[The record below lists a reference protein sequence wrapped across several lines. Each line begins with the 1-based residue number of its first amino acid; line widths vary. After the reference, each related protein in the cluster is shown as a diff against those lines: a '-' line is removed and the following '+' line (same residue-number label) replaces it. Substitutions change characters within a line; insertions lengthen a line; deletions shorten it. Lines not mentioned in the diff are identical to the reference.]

1 MMPFFSACD
10 EKAIAPDSGDIPI
23 EMDKRYI
30 HFDAGIK
37 TRGIMEGTALYD
49 DFAVLGYHYTTS
61 WANENIFAV
70 PNVFPYNNNQN
81 PSKVVSYNENTGLFE
96 YTPLQPWTSDKYSF
110 FAFYPSSN
118 NSITLFDAN
127 RAKQGHPYIKYEL
140 VSGNDPANMLDIMT
154 ASEID
159 TDVNNSTVG
168 LHMIHR
174 LSAVDLSI
182 RNYEKYNDQYEVEV
196 LISSLQLTFTKMN
209 TSVTIYLDPSIPSV
223 PQTRSGSN
231 LRTYNIV
238 GSGTGYSSSNPLI
251 LPYNPDE
258 KIVVKKNDTNKTPLT
273 LLLIPQVDLD
283 KEGYLE
289 GKMSISYKKRYKSGS
304 TYYYLRTSNR
314 YSPTT
319 NQNASYT
326 TFSSSPSFTFDRQLE
341 EGRRYDIVVNFASDD
356 VVIVVDPIADWN
368 TIDVDHEFI

>member
-1 MMPFFSACD
+1 
-10 EKAIAPDSGDIPI
+10 
-23 EMDKRYI
+23 
-30 HFDAGIK
+30 
-37 TRGIMEGTALYD
+37 
-49 DFAVLGYHYTTS
+49 
-61 WANENIFAV
+61 
-70 PNVFPYNNNQN
+70 
-81 PSKVVSYNENTGLFE
+81 
-96 YTPLQPWTSDKYSF
+96 
-110 FAFYPSSN
+110 
-118 NSITLFDAN
+118 
-127 RAKQGHPYIKYEL
+127 
-140 VSGNDPANMLDIMT
+140 
-154 ASEID
+154 
-159 TDVNNSTVG
+159 
-168 LHMIHR
+168 
-174 LSAVDLSI
+174 
-182 RNYEKYNDQYEVEV
+182 
-196 LISSLQLTFTKMN
+196 MN

-304 TYYYLRTSNR
+304 TYYYLRTSNW